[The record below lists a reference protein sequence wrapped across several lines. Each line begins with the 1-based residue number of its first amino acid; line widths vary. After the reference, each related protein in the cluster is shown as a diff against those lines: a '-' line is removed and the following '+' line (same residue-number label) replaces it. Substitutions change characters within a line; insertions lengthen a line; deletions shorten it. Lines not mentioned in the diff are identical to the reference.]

1 MTVAAPGVD
10 FAGFVRLGL
19 GREDLLAMT
28 VSFRW
33 FLRIFYHISRK
44 LSRGRSPRARQVSR
58 EVCHASSF
66 VLLGEL
72 LSTMD
77 VRDMYEE
84 FLNQK
89 AIFADE
95 SMETMIRQKIKSGMR
110 DMQAIID
117 DYRMVG
123 NDEPIVAEYEFLI
136 SGNAGKYTIAFGQDE
151 IIYERLEY
159 LLNKRKGV

>member
-1 MTVAAPGVD
+1 M
-10 FAGFVRLGL
+10 
-19 GREDLLAMT
+19 LLFGEEYAIL
-28 VSFRW
+28 
-33 FLRIFYHISRK
+33 FLRGDYMFTRVH
-44 LSRGRSPRARQVSR
+44 LQNFRSFGDIILDLTEKSGQPKNLAVIYGENGAGKSNL
-58 EVCHASSF
+58 ASSF

-151 IIYERLEY
+151 IFRLFSI
-159 LLNKRKGV
+159 RG